1 MAHQLQ
7 PHTFPHLLQG
17 EPWLPTGGVFCKGKG
32 TILTYTIDPKPVSS
46 NTNEGE
52 GDAFV
57 FSGSAQ
63 GVQMGGIA
71 SPQFLP
77 APLVNQH
84 RKCGHG
90 GSDGDFDVDIEPSVL
105 AASGLTHAQILGIAP
120 LPPLGEGSHGDDGDD
135 DGGGAGGR
143 TSPSLQQPRPSSAGI
158 PIDAGGSEQSAAG
171 IRRASMINSFI
182 SAAIPAG
189 VERDAA
195 TSAVQDTSP
204 HALMARISISTGT
217 LSTGSTDALGFQFG
231 IEENAQA
238 RQRALLLGDGSGS
251 ALGSGAA
258 SWAGE
263 TAPGGRR
270 LPLAVRSA
278 PQLRVTGNPKAQP
291 IPAEEVS
298 FSELPHPGRS
308 PIEIPPARLP
318 YRSPSDTQSCTSLHG
333 PARAGELMQPR
344 PASLPSLLTMPRGAA
359 VPLLWS
365 QLRLSVTGMD
375 LSAAHV
381 AAEGAGLSPQMLGEG
396 LGIGQG
402 RHTQTSTG
410 SSACRSLPRTSADG
424 TTGTGSTQSPR
435 AASLPV
441 LGSGGEGER
450 GGSPGRGSTVAR
462 RARQVLQQLYQSPP
476 PPVPAFEGAGS
487 SFSPLS
493 SAGAVGSSLQQ
504 QWGRVLASRQRT
516 GGGGGGGFVSS
527 EGGRSLVSAGRSLG
541 STIGG
546 GGKAASSSPLSGAL
560 RWVPD
565 RGAEG
570 WVPQVPDAPGSVVGG
585 GSEESAL
592 LSVEP
597 GRAAVGVVGGG
608 GGGAPLLPPAPPLTG
623 MPMQQ
628 YVETQL
634 RPLGRTDAEDAACT
648 AITSLG
654 DGGGRGRG
662 RRGSTKTECIHTI

>member
-63 GVQMGGIA
+63 VVQMGGIA

-204 HALMARISISTGT
+204 HALMARISGSTGT
-217 LSTGSTDALGFQFG
+217 LSTGSTDELGFRFG
-231 IEENAQA
+231 IEDNAQA
-238 RQRALLLGDGSGS
+238 RLKALLLDDGSGS
-251 ALGSGAA
+251 ALGSGNT
-258 SWAGE
+258 SWVGE
-263 TAPGGRR
+263 TATGGRR

-278 PQLRVTGNPKAQP
+278 PQLRVNGNPKAQP
-291 IPAEEVS
+291 IPAEEAS
-298 FSELPHPGRS
+298 FTELPRPSRTSINCPVAG
-308 PIEIPPARLP
+308 LP
-318 YRSPSDTQSCTSLHG
+318 YRSPSET
-333 PARAGELMQPR
+333 QPR
-344 PASLPSLLTMPRGAA
+344 PASTPSLLTMPRGAA
-359 VPLLWS
+359 VPLAWS
-365 QLRLSVTGMD
+365 QLRLSVTGMQ
-375 LSAAHV
+375 LPAAN
-381 AAEGAGLSPQMLGEG
+381 AATEGAGQSPPASGSSLGMG
-396 LGIGQG
+396 RG

-410 SSACRSLPRTSADG
+410 SSGGSSLPRISADG
-424 TTGTGSTQSPR
+424 TTGIGSTQSPR
-435 AASLPV
+435 AASV
-441 LGSGGEGER
+441 VGGAGACGV
-450 GGSPGRGSTVAR
+450 GGSPGCSSAVAK

-476 PPVPAFEGAGS
+476 LPVPAIEGAGS
-487 SFSPLS
+487 SFSPPS
-493 SAGAVGSSLQQ
+493 PAGAVGGSLQQ
-504 QWGRVLASRQRT
+504 QWGRVLSSRQRT
-516 GGGGGGGFVSS
+516 GGGGFIASQ
-527 EGGRSLVSAGRSLG
+527 GGRSLVSAGRSLG

-546 GGKAASSSPLSGAL
+546 GGSAGDASSPLSGAL

-565 RGAEG
+565 
-570 WVPQVPDAPGSVVGG
+570 APHRSGVVVSGG
-585 GSEESAL
+585 GVSAL
-592 LSVEP
+592 LSVEL

-623 MPMQQ
+623 MPLQQ
-628 YVETQL
+628 YVETLL
-634 RPLGRTDAEDAACT
+634 RPLGRTEAEGAAYT
-648 AITSLG
+648 TITSLG
-654 DGGGRGRG
+654 NGGGRGRG
-662 RRGSTKTECIHTI
+662 RQGSAKTECIHTL